1 MDESVAFHIEEYF
14 FVDNF
19 DQIIE
24 KLPIIKS
31 TTLFSPRFPTFP
43 IVDFI
48 ILNGSAECHLFQVT
62 VPMYQSSAT
71 REHGFG

>member
-1 MDESVAFHIEEYF
+1 MDELVAFPMEEYF

-19 DQIIE
+19 DHIIGN
-24 KLPIIKS
+24 LLS
-31 TTLFSPRFPTFP
+31 SQGTTLFSSRFPTFP

-62 VPMYQSSAT
+62 APMY
-71 REHGFG
+71 